1 MDRTDFDMI
10 DYLNELREGVLD
22 AYTGIIQG
30 LKGDGPTPNPDVML
44 LEPHI
49 SYIVSFIIVVAEDK
63 DHSDGCVAVA
73 AGLVGDL
80 CATFGNVMVSLLDLE
95 TINEMLSQGR
105 RSRVARTKT
114 LATWATKELRK
125 LKNNATAAAASW

>member
-1 MDRTDFDMI
+1 MI

-49 SYIVSFIIVVAEDK
+49 PFIVQFITMVAQDSE
-63 DHSDGCVAVA
+63 HSDATIAVA

-80 CATFGNVMVSLLDLE
+80 CTAFGAPMLTFLDLE
-95 TINEMLSQGR
+95 PINEMLMQGR
-105 RSRVARTKT
+105 RSRVNRTKT

-125 LKNNATAAAASW
+125 LKNNTNVAAASW